1 MTEAVLTPGA
11 DLPQQDTEQSAGGF
25 SLARGLNA
33 LREEMDAPVA
43 SFFSSCVH
51 CGLCATA
58 CPFYV
63 ETGDPKYTP
72 IHKLEPMRILW
83 EQEFTFWG
91 KLKSTLREKLPLE
104 KWGLDKLGLD
114 KLVAGKQVTDE
125 MLAEWEP
132 LLYDS
137 CTMCGRCS
145 MVCPVGN
152 DIHYMIRKAREGQVA
167 SGHSPE
173 GLIAAS
179 VRAVNTG
186 SPMGL
191 KWKTLDVQI
200 KHVEQSTGLA
210 VPIDKQGADYLV
222 LLSSMEIIN
231 FPEYLEALTKIFAH
245 AGVSW
250 TLSQQCFEATNA
262 GIQIG
267 SKDIAATLVQ
277 RVVDA
282 AEALGVKNVISPECG
297 HAYTAIRWEG
307 PNAIKR
313 AYPFKVFHI
322 IEVLDQLRAEGRIKT
337 EGKEDD
343 RLSMHDPCNLARKSG
358 VIQQQR
364 NLMDLIA
371 ENFVDLKE
379 HGKMQWCCGA
389 GGGVS
394 SNERAEELKL
404 AAFKKKKAQIEEVE
418 PERMV
423 TMCATCRT
431 QLEEGLEE
439 YTMDIPVVGL
449 TELIAD
455 HLVESDAERVTSDD

>member
-1 MTEAVLTPGA
+1 MTQAA
-11 DLPQQDTEQSAGGF
+11 NSF
-25 SLARGLNA
+25 SLTRGLDA
-33 LREEMDAPVA
+33 WREEIDAPVA
-43 SFFSSCVH
+43 AFFSSCVH
-51 CGLCATA
+51 CGLCAQA

-72 IHKLEPMRILW
+72 IHKLEPLRLLW
-83 EQEFTFWG
+83 EQEYTLWG
-91 KLKSTLREKLPLE
+91 KLKGKAQQLAN
-104 KWGLDKLGLD
+104 GKLGTQR
-114 KLVAGKQVTDE
+114 AITDA
-125 MLAEWEP
+125 MLEEWEP

-152 DIHYMIRKAREGQVA
+152 DIHYMIRKAREGMVA
-167 SGHSPE
+167 SGHAPE
-173 GLIAAS
+173 GLVAAS

-191 KWKTLDVQI
+191 QWKTLEVQI
-200 KHVEQSTGLA
+200 KHVETATGLE
-210 VPIDKQGADYLV
+210 VPLDKLGADYLV

-231 FPEYLEALTKIFAH
+231 FPEYLEAITKIFDH

-250 TLSQQCFEATNA
+250 TLSKQCFEATNA

-282 AEALGVKNVISPECG
+282 AEALQVKNVISPECG

-313 AYPFKVFHI
+313 RYPFKVYHI
-322 IEVLDQLRAEGRIKT
+322 IEVLEHLRAAGRIKT
-337 EGKEDD
+337 EGKEMD

-358 VIQQQR
+358 VVKQQR

-371 ENFVDLKE
+371 DDFVDLKE
-379 HGKMQWCCGA
+379 HGEYQWCCGA

-404 AAFKKKKAQIEEVE
+404 AAFKRKKAQIEEVE

-439 YTMDIPVVGL
+439 FNMDIPVIGL
-449 TELIAD
+449 TEMIAD
-455 HLVESDAERVTSDD
+455 HLVEQEKAEQP

>member
-1 MTEAVLTPGA
+1 MSTTLSTNIGNTASQPNSQIPVQTASP
-11 DLPQQDTEQSAGGF
+11 F
-25 SLARGLNA
+25 SLERGLQA
-33 LREEMDAPVA
+33 WREEMDAPVA

-51 CGLCATA
+51 CGLCAIA
-58 CPFYV
+58 CPFQV

-72 IHKLEPMRILW
+72 IYKLEPMRLLW
-83 EQEFTFWG
+83 EQEYTLWG
-91 KLKSTLREKLPLE
+91 KLKGKF
-104 KWGLDKLGLD
+104 GL
-114 KLVAGKQVTDE
+114 GKQITDE
-125 MLAEWEP
+125 MLTEWEP

-137 CTMCGRCS
+137 CSMCGRCS

-152 DIHYMIRKAREGQVA
+152 DIAYMIRKAREGMVA
-167 SGHSPE
+167 SGHAPE

-191 KWKTLDVQI
+191 QWKTLEVQI
-200 KHVEQSTGLA
+200 KHAETSGGLT
-210 VPIDKQGADYLV
+210 VPLDQQGADYLV

-231 FPEYLEALTKIFAH
+231 FPEYLEAITKIFHH
-245 AGVSW
+245 AGLSW
-250 TLSQQCFEATNA
+250 TLSKDCFEATNA

-267 SKDIAATLVQ
+267 NKDIAAKLTQ

-282 AEALGVKNVISPECG
+282 AVKLGVKNLISPECG

-307 PNAIKR
+307 PNNIGR

-322 IEVLDQLRAEGRIKT
+322 IEVLDQLRADGRIKT
-337 EGKEDD
+337 EGKEME

-364 NLMDLIA
+364 NLMDLVA
-371 ENFVDLKE
+371 DNFVDLRE
-379 HGKMQWCCGA
+379 HGKYQWCCGA

-394 SNERAEELKL
+394 SNERAEPLKL
-404 AAFKKKKAQIEEVE
+404 AAFKRKKAQIEEVE

-439 YTMDIPVVGL
+439 FNMDIPVVGL
-449 TELIAD
+449 TEMIAE
-455 HLVESDAERVTSDD
+455 HLKESD

>member
-1 MTEAVLTPGA
+1 MSEAATA
-11 DLPQQDTEQSAGGF
+11 F
-25 SLARGLNA
+25 SLQRGLA
-33 LREEMDAPVA
+33 AWREEMDAPVA

-51 CGLCATA
+51 CGMCAQA
-58 CPFYV
+58 CPFFV

-72 IHKLEPMRILW
+72 IHKLEPLRLLW
-83 EQEFTFWG
+83 EQEYTIAGWI
-91 KLKSTLREKLPLE
+91 KT
-104 KWGLDKLGLD
+104 KLGLS
-114 KLVAGKQVTDE
+114 KEITDE

-137 CTMCGRCS
+137 CSMCGRCS

-152 DIHYMIRKAREGQVA
+152 DIQYMIRKAREGMVA
-167 SGHSPE
+167 SGHAPE

-179 VRAVNTG
+179 VRAVETG

-191 KWKTLDVQI
+191 QWKTLEVQI
-200 KHVEQSTGLA
+200 KHVEQATGLE

-231 FPEYLEALTKIFAH
+231 FPEYLEAITKIFDH

-250 TLSQQCFEATNA
+250 TLSQDCFEATNA

-267 SKDIAATLVQ
+267 NKDVAALLTN

-282 AEALGVKNVISPECG
+282 AVKLGVKNVISPECG

-307 PNAIKR
+307 PNNIGR
-313 AYPFKVFHI
+313 SYPFKVFHI
-322 IEVLDQLRAEGRIKT
+322 IEVLEQLRADGRIKT
-337 EGKEDD
+337 EGKETD

-364 NLMDLIA
+364 NLMDLVA

-379 HGKMQWCCGA
+379 HGKYQWCCGA

-394 SNERAEELKL
+394 SNERAEDLKM
-404 AAFKKKKAQIEEVE
+404 AAFKRKKAQIEEVE

-439 YTMDIPVVGL
+439 FNMDIPVIGL
-449 TELIAD
+449 TEIIAE
-455 HLVESDAERVTSDD
+455 HLVDKE